1 MDNPSYTHTSEKND
15 TLTTDAEASVPE
27 LNLGSE
33 DFIRK

>member
-1 MDNPSYTHTSEKND
+1 MDNPSYTHSSEKND
-15 TLTTDAEASVPE
+15 TLRTDAEASVPE